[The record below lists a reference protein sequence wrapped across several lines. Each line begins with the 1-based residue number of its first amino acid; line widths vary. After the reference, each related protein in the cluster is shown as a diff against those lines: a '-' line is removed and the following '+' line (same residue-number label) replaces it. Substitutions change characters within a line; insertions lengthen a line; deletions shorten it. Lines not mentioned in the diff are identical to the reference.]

1 VKLPGLILVALI
13 GLWAITASAQGLSQ
27 DSARFAGFWNLEESG
42 DSVAASNYLIGSV
55 GEQSERFEQ
64 LANFL
69 LAWRAFKVGDDASV
83 PVFLSFGVPP
93 ELADHASWLRASALD
108 RAGQTELA
116 KTHWLDL
123 ASDSNSIYRPDAVY
137 ELAEQCRLTRNLDSL
152 SMLAAEFNR
161 ISSDAAAVQR
171 LNLMAAEI
179 LTELNRHR
187 EAVDNLWGVYL
198 SNPVSD
204 EGKQAKDRL
213 QRYEADHSFQPRTQ
227 TVPEF
232 ELELDKLDRAAK
244 FSYGLERVRE
254 KISDPSWKSQDD
266 MLLFYEGRFLNG
278 IRHNRDALEVLQR
291 HAKSY
296 PNSPYRASEL
306 FYLARSAYLRDQDDL
321 AISTVEQLNREFGR
335 SIHSANGLKLLGTLH
350 LDRGRP
356 RESAAAFERWHQRV
370 IGSKDETEAL
380 WLTGRSYWEARAFGR
395 AMSEFLTL
403 ARFERR
409 SDYYPVA
416 LYWASR
422 AAFAMGQASRADSL
436 QQILLETY
444 PYSYYTIALKQPAL
458 PDSLWIRNDLKTVGL
473 DSLFE
478 NGGDHAKK
486 FALLC
491 AMRLPELALKEWE
504 KARDEF
510 GGSAGINWWKA
521 QLHLWAGDR
530 LAAWRVVNGNLKS
543 YITTEGERPFDFFRV
558 VYPLDFDPQ
567 IIGLAD
573 RYHLDPYFVFALI
586 CQESHYEETIVSGA
600 GAIGLMQL
608 MPETARIQAKKMGK
622 AFNTADLYQADD
634 NLEIGIAHVA
644 DLFNRFSGD
653 SVLVLCAYNAGSSA
667 AQAWFE
673 EFGNMER
680 DEFIENIPYRETR
693 LFVKSILEHAAAYRR
708 LYPDAVCTRQP
719 GSSK

>member
-1 VKLPGLILVALI
+1 M
-13 GLWAITASAQGLSQ
+13 TASAQGLSQ
-27 DSARFAGFWNLEESG
+27 DSARFAGYWNLEESG
-42 DSVAASNYLIGSV
+42 DSASASNYLIGSV
-55 GEQSERFEQ
+55 SEQSERFEQ

-69 LAWRAFKVGDDASV
+69 LAWRAFEAGDDASV
-83 PVFLSFGVPP
+83 PVFLSLGVPP
-93 ELADHASWLRASALD
+93 ELTDHASWLRALALD

-116 KTHWLDL
+116 KIHWLDL
-123 ASDSNSIYRPDAVY
+123 ASDPNSIYRPDAVY
-137 ELAEQCRLTRNLDSL
+137 KLAEQCRATRNLDSL
-152 SMLAAEFNR
+152 SILAAEFNR
-161 ISSDAAAVQR
+161 ISGDISAVQR
-171 LNLMAAEI
+171 LNLMTSEI
-179 LTELNRHR
+179 LSELNKNK

-204 EGKQAKDRL
+204 EGEQAKELL
-213 QRYEADHSFQPRTQ
+213 QSYQANHSYLPRAQ

-232 ELELDKLDRAAK
+232 ELELDKLDRSSK

-254 KISDPSWKSQDD
+254 KISDPSWKSQED

-306 FYLARSAYLRDQDDL
+306 FYLARSAYLRDYDDL
-321 AISTVEQLNREFGR
+321 AMSTIEQLNREFGS

-356 RESAAAFERWHQRV
+356 LESAAAFERWHQRV
-370 IGSKDETEAL
+370 IGGKDETEAI
-380 WLTGRSYWEARAFGR
+380 WLTGRSYWAGKDFDR
-395 AMSEFLTL
+395 AMSAFLTL
-403 ARFERR
+403 ARFEKR
-409 SDYYPVA
+409 SDYHSVA

-422 AAFAMGQASRADSL
+422 AAFAAGQTSRADSL
-436 QQILLETY
+436 QQVLLATY
-444 PYSYYTIALKQPAL
+444 PYSYYTVVSQQQAL
-458 PDSLWIRNDLKTVGL
+458 PDSLWIRHDLKTVSL
-473 DSLFE
+473 DSLW
-478 NGGDHAKK
+478 NKGGDHAKK

-504 KARDEF
+504 KARDEM
-510 GGSAGINWWKA
+510 GGSPGINWWKA
-521 QLHLWAGDR
+521 QLHLWTGDR

-543 YITTEGERPFDFFRV
+543 YITTEGERPFDFYRV

-567 IIGLAD
+567 IIELAD
-573 RYHLDPYFVFALI
+573 GYHLDPYFIFALI

-622 AFNTADLYQADD
+622 AFNTADLYQAED

-693 LFVKSILEHAAAYRR
+693 LFVKNILEHAAAYRR

-719 GSSK
+719 ESSE